1 MIVEKTQLDGV
12 LKIKLD
18 AFEDH
23 RGWYVET
30 YNEQKYH
37 GAGIDIKFVEDDISV
52 TRKNCLKGVHGDQDT
67 WKLIS
72 CINGSFYLAVVNNEP
87 THPQFRQSQ
96 GFTLSDRNNIQ
107 ILVPPKFGNGHVA
120 LTETSV
126 FQYKQS
132 SYYNPKGQFTIIWND
147 PEYNIWWP
155 IKSPTLSQRD
165 ENGKFIF

>member
-37 GAGIDIKFVEDDISV
+37 EAGIDIKFVEDDISV
-52 TRKNCLKGVHGDQDT
+52 TRKNCLKGVHGDQNT

-72 CINGSFYLAVVNNEP
+72 CLHGSFYLPVVNNDP
-87 THPQFRQSQ
+87 THEQYRQWQ
-96 GFTLSDRNNIQ
+96 GFTLSDRNNLQ
-107 ILVPPKFGNGHVA
+107 ILVPAKFGNGHIA
-120 LTETSV
+120 FTEYSIYN
-126 FQYKQS
+126 YKQS
-132 SYYNPKGQFTIIWND
+132 YINYLTQVENLSIHIYIHHNLHLLINYYLQVYLFYRILI
-147 PEYNIWWP
+147 Y
-155 IKSPTLSQRD
+155 
-165 ENGKFIF
+165 

>member
-1 MIVEKTQLDGV
+1 MIVQKTQLEGV
-12 LKIKLD
+12 LQIQLD
-18 AFEDH
+18 TFEDH

-30 YNEQKYH
+30 YNEHKYNE
-37 GAGIDIKFVEDDISV
+37 AGIDIKFVEDDISV

-67 WKLIS
+67 CKLIS
-72 CINGSFYLAVVNNEP
+72 CIHGSFYLAVVNNDP

-132 SYYNPKGQFTIIWND
+132 TYYNPKAQFTIVWND

-155 IKSPTLSQRD
+155 FSSPILSKRD
-165 ENGKFIF
+165 EIGQFVD

>member
-1 MIVEKTQLDGV
+1 MIVEKTQLDDV

-30 YNEQKYH
+30 YNEKKYH
-37 GAGIDIKFVEDDISV
+37 DAGIDVKFVVDDVSI
-52 TRKNCLKGVHGDQDT
+52 TKKNCLKGVHGDQNT

-72 CINGSFYLAVVNNEP
+72 CIHGSFYLAIVNNDP
-87 THPQFRQSQ
+87 DHHQFKQSL
-96 GFTLSDRNNIQ
+96 GFTLSDRNNVQ

-120 LTETSV
+120 LTKTSI

-132 SYYNPKGQFTIIWND
+132 SYYNPYGQFTIIWND

-155 IKSPTLSQRD
+155 TIYPTLSQRD
-165 ENGKFIF
+165 TPRKYID